1 MASVI
6 TSAFTVLVVIHETAN
21 QAEWTNPHYQNV
33 SKWTPKKQQGQI
45 WELQWK
51 FPTYSTDGH
60 KKEITSPSSVGSH
73 GQRSDYQLFNLEI
86 DQSIFCF
93 LPISPPCCAG
103 VQRFVCSCRCQVA
116 TSPDNL
122 NVGGNGC
129 EILFKFNR
137 EWKFTL
143 AAGQE
148 GGQRP
153 IKQKEGSLQ

>member
-33 SKWTPKKQQGQI
+33 ERSCSKRTSKKQQGRI
-45 WELQWK
+45 WGLQWK
-51 FPTYSTDGH
+51 FTTYSTDGH
-60 KKEITSPSSVGSH
+60 KKEITSPPSVGSH
-73 GQRSDYQLFNLEI
+73 GQCSDSQLFNLEI

-103 VQRFVCSCRCQVA
+103 VQRFVV

-122 NVGGNGC
+122 NVGGNCC

-143 AAGQE
+143 AAGQ
-148 GGQRP
+148 GIGKGVSGP
-153 IKQKEGSLQ
+153 